1 MHKTKKESQ
10 CEKCKLQYMD
20 LNSFYINLDQHNNG
34 EVCFD
39 LQDSVSRDFRDG
51 NINYF
56 LVSNI

>member
-39 LQDSVSRDFRDG
+39 LQDSVSRDSRDG

-56 LVSNI
+56 L